1 MTKLWGILFAVV
13 AILGVALGSSAQTQ
27 QNSSSLTFRIKS
39 DYQYKVQL
47 AFFSQ
52 DRNHVW
58 PGKGNAYNL
67 DDSKV
72 HDIKLACQPGESIC
86 YGGWVNGDSKLY
98 WGRGATGK
106 LKCESCCYAC
116 NNNMTPVIRLH

>member
-27 QNSSSLTFRIKS
+27 QNSITFRIKS
-39 DYQYKVQL
+39 DYQYKVQI

-58 PGKGNAYNL
+58 PGRGNAYNL

-72 HDIKLACQPGESIC
+72 HEVKLACQPGESIC
-86 YGGWVNGDSKLY
+86 YGGWVTGNAKLY
-98 WGRGATGK
+98 WGRGSDGK
-106 LKCESCCYAC
+106 LKCESCCYTC
-116 NNNMTPVIRLH
+116 SNNMTPVIRLH